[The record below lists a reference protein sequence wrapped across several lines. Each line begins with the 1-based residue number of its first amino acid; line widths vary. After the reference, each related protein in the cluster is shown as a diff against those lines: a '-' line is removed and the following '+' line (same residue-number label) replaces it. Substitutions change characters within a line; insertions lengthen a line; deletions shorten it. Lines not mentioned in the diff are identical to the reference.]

1 MFGKSHS
8 EDSKRA
14 PLALPYEGAKISI
27 TNGYPVYIYDSNTFE
42 LLSIEP
48 SRCAAA
54 RFCKIDESTVRKYLI
69 SGKPYGNY
77 LFRSSETPYYF
88 SPPTFFYYRFIYR
101 LNN

>member
-8 EDSKRA
+8 EESK
-14 PLALPYEGAKISI
+14 LKISI
-27 TNGYPVYIYDSNTFE
+27 TNGYPVYIYDSKTFE

-77 LFRSSETPYYF
+77 LFAPWGIE
-88 SPPTFFYYRFIYR
+88 
-101 LNN
+101 